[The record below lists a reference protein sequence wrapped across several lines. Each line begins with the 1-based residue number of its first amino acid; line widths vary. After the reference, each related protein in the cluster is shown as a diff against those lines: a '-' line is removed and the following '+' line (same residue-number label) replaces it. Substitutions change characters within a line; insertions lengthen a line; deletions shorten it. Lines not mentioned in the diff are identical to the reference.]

1 MTIGVIGRK
10 IGMTRVFNEA
20 GAMVPVTVLEIATN
34 RVTQVKTAENDG
46 YRAVQVTVGA
56 RRPNR
61 VGKAMAGH
69 FGKARVE
76 PGRGLWEFVL
86 NDGEGEELQAGAEIK
101 ADVFSAGQKID
112 VQGTSIG
119 KGFAGVMKRHNFKG
133 GRASHG
139 NSINHRTGGSIGM
152 CQTPGRVFKGKKMSG
167 HMGNVTRTQQGLE
180 VVSVDAERNLL
191 LVKGSVPGAKGSD
204 IVIRPSVKAGAFVA
218 PTPAAE

>member
-1 MTIGVIGRK
+1 
-10 IGMTRVFNEA
+10 MTRVYNEA
-20 GAMVPVTVLEIATN
+20 GAMVPVTVLEVATN
-34 RVTQVKTAENDG
+34 RVTQVKTADNDG

-61 VGKAMAGH
+61 VSKAMAGH

-76 PGRGLWEFVL
+76 PGHGLWEFRL
-86 NDGEGEELQAGAEIK
+86 DDGEELEAGAEIK
-101 ADVFSAGQKID
+101 ADIFSAGQKID

-119 KGFAGVMKRHNFKG
+119 KGFAGVVKRHHFKG

-139 NSINHRTGGSIGM
+139 TSLNHRTGGSIGQ

-167 HMGNVTRTQQGLE
+167 HMGNVIRTQQGLE

-204 IVIRPSVKAGAFVA
+204 VVIRPSVKGGAFVA
-218 PTPAAE
+218 PAAAAE